1 MGNSTLFFEPESH
14 TYSIDGERIP
24 SVTEVL
30 SDVGI
35 VDYSHLPES
44 TREMALARGRAVH
57 LATQFEDE
65 GDLDEASIPDDLR
78 GYLEA
83 WRRFKRETR
92 FVPELIEYRSFHP
105 SHKYAG
111 TLDRTGNLGGN
122 VLNCLLD
129 IKTNDAQEWVRYQL
143 AAYAAFFDSPR
154 KYIRMSVEL
163 HADGSYRLKEFA
175 CRHWQS
181 DINVFMSALN
191 VYRAKRERRAA

>member
-1 MGNSTLFFEPESH
+1 MGNNSLLFDPESH
-14 TYSIDGERIP
+14 TYSLDGECLP

-35 VDYSHLPES
+35 IDYSHIPEP
-44 TREMALARGRAVH
+44 TREMALERGRAVH

-65 GDLDEASIPDDLR
+65 GDLSEGSITEDLR

-83 WRRFKRETR
+83 WRRFRREAR
-92 FVPELIEYRSFHP
+92 FVPELIEYRGFHP

-122 VLNCLLD
+122 VVNCLLD

-154 KYIRMSVEL
+154 KFRRMSVEL
-163 HADGSYRLKEFA
+163 HQDGSYRVREFP
-175 CRHWQS
+175 CRDWQA
-181 DINVFMSALN
+181 DMNVFVSALN
-191 VYRAKRERRAA
+191 VYRAKRERIAS

>member
-1 MGNSTLFFEPESH
+1 MSALQFDPAAHIYTV
-14 TYSIDGERIP
+14 DGIQVP

-35 VDYSHLPES
+35 IDYSHLPDA
-44 TREMALARGRAVH
+44 TREMALDRGRAVH
-57 LATQFEDE
+57 LATQFDDE
-65 GDLDEASIPDDLR
+65 GDLDEASIPEAHR

-83 WRRFKRETR
+83 WRRFRRECR
-92 FVPELIEYRSFHP
+92 FHPELIEHRGFHP
-105 SHKYAG
+105 VHKYAG

-122 VLNCLLD
+122 VVNCLLD

-181 DINVFMSALN
+181 DMNVFVSALN